1 MIRVQQVKV
10 PLAHTE
16 ADIVKKACKMLRQ
29 KETEVLEYRIVK
41 QSVDARKREQ
51 VSYVYTIDLRFLNEE
66 KILKTAHAPG
76 VAACE
81 GCTVLFPGLRKKRR
95 MCIRR

>member
-51 VSYVYTIDLRFLNEE
+51 VSYVYTIDLRIFE
-66 KILKTAHAPG
+66 
-76 VAACE
+76 
-81 GCTVLFPGLRKKRR
+81 
-95 MCIRR
+95 